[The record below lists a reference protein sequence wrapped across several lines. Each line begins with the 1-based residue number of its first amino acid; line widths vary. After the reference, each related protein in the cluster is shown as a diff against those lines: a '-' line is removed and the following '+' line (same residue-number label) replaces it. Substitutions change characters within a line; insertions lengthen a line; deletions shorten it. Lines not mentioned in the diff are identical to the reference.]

1 MHSISPMIAPYGIF
15 GWSVQEKA
23 IKKVMR
29 FTVATQKESVAYL
42 VVSALDLAFLLLLQI
57 SNRARLSQIPP

>member
-1 MHSISPMIAPYGIF
+1 MHSISPIIAPYGIF

-23 IKKVMR
+23 IRKVMR
-29 FTVATQKESVAYL
+29 FTQKEFVAYL
-42 VVSALDLAFLLLLQI
+42 PVSALDLAFLLLLQI